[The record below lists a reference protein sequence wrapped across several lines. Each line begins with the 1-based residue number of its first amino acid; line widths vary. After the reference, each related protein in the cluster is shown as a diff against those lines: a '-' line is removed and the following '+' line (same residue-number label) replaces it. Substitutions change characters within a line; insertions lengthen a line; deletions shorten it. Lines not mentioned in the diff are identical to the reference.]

1 MFFVVLGSSFIA
13 DMLNSILITETSL
26 TTFKV
31 KCKNYCTMFGT
42 ALIYNGTVSSNL
54 AKIRYSRVICLFI
67 YKEAV
72 DSTLCQ
78 FLHFHR

>member
-1 MFFVVLGSSFIA
+1 
-13 DMLNSILITETSL
+13 
-26 TTFKV
+26 
-31 KCKNYCTMFGT
+31 MFGT

-54 AKIRYSRVICLFI
+54 AKMRYSRVICLFI